1 MLESEYCDKF
11 KILGKYIAY
20 DEIISTITDLR
31 LKYHNEALEGKRT
44 EREAVE
50 IDSALCL
57 LSSIA
62 RDRKE
67 VYLKKC

>member
-1 MLESEYCDKF
+1 MLEAEYCDKF

-20 DEIISTITDLR
+20 DEIINTIADLR
-31 LKYHNEALEGKRT
+31 LKYHKEALEGKRT

-57 LSSIA
+57 VSSIA

-67 VYLKKC
+67 MYLKQC